1 MLVTSRK
8 SFLFDHLPKTG
19 GTAFRTVLEEMCG
32 REKVSP
38 HIEGRS
44 EIWALQRYSK
54 YRVISGHFVAQQP
67 GDFRAGG
74 RARLTILRH
83 PVERAI
89 SEYFYRR
96 HHSFEGVDDK
106 LARWAKQYDICT
118 FFRMREETDETG
130 VTNYYTKHFAS
141 RLTRDMGDSKA
152 MLALA
157 RKSLA
162 KYEFVGISE
171 QMASSVD
178 LFCWLFSLPPVEDV
192 PLINVTSSRMDV
204 ESLDAD
210 TRSTLN
216 RMNELD
222 LQLYQSAVEHF
233 DEQKQRMAHQLLREK
248 SRRPRWLRPS
258 VFFPSLR
265 HSQSSPV
272 HAAGNRHDA
281 ERPALVENEPQAP
294 LENFGNGRIR
304 TTTVRIEGARS
315 GTNEVA
321 PGETVRV
328 TFCITAETDEPNLT
342 VGIHIRDALGEIV
355 FGTNSHLQSKAISVC
370 AGQAY
375 EVTYSFPANLNRG
388 RYVIGGALH
397 TGADHLACCYQW
409 SDRLGE
415 IDVVQLGE
423 ADFVGY
429 CRLESNITWR
439 EVTGARAREPSSSF
453 AG

>member
-1 MLVTSRK
+1 MLVKFRK
-8 SFLFDHLPKTG
+8 NFLFDHLPKTG
-19 GTAFRTVLEEMCG
+19 GTAFRTVLEEMFG
-32 REKVSP
+32 RQSVSP

-67 GDFRAGG
+67 GDLGAAG
-74 RARLTILRH
+74 RAHLTILRH

-118 FFRMREETDETG
+118 FFRMREETHETG

-141 RLTRDMGDSKA
+141 RLTRDMGDSA
-152 MLALA
+152 TMLALA

-171 QMASSVD
+171 QMANSAD
-178 LFCWLFSLPPVEDV
+178 LFCWLFSLPAVEDV
-192 PLINVTSSRMDV
+192 PLVNVTSSRV
-204 ESLDAD
+204 EIESLDTD

-216 RMNELD
+216 RMNDLD
-222 LQLYQSAVEHF
+222 LQLYQSAVEQF
-233 DEQKQRMAHQLLREK
+233 EKQRQRMAHQLLREK
-248 SRRPRWLRPS
+248 SRRPRWLSAS

-265 HSQSSPV
+265 RSQSSPARSV
-272 HAAGNRHDA
+272 GNGHDA
-281 ERPALVENEPQAP
+281 ERPDRVENEPRAP
-294 LENFGNGRIR
+294 QESFGNGMIR
-304 TTTVRIEGARS
+304 TTGVRIEGARS

-321 PGETVRV
+321 PGEMVRV
-328 TFCITAETDEPNLT
+328 TFCIIVETDEPNLT
-342 VGIHIRDALGEIV
+342 VGIHIRDPLGEIV
-355 FGTNSHLQSKAISVC
+355 FGTNSYLQSKTISVC

-375 EVTYSFPANLNRG
+375 EVIYSFPANLNRG

-415 IDVVQLGE
+415 LDVVQLGE
-423 ADFVGY
+423 PDFVGY
-429 CRLESNITWR
+429 CRLESDITWR
-439 EVTGARAREPSSSF
+439 NVTAAPEVPSSSL